1 MTVNIHTKRLACAC
15 AIVLAAISAI
25 PLGGMLTGQPAAA
38 AQTPAASGGLRA
50 SDIVNEPD
58 PLQALCKLEL
68 AAESTP
74 CRLPSYFE
82 QEIGLPV
89 GARDV
94 RVNGDGSVVGYVMD
108 KSPPTAFEQLCSH
121 MEDAGWTEV
130 PLGNILGAT
139 FVKEGGA
146 CTWALASCVEIG
158 CSTSVV
164 FRCVAR

>member
-58 PLQALCKLEL
+58 PLQALGKLER
-68 AAESTP
+68 AAESAP

-82 QEIGLPV
+82 QEIGLPA

-108 KSPPTAFEQLCSH
+108 ESPPTAFKRLCSH

-130 PLGNILGAT
+130 PLGSVLGAT
-139 FVKEGGA
+139 FVKEEGS
-146 CTWALASCVEIG
+146 CTWALASCVEVG